1 MLENQQLTRSFLR
14 PGRVLS
20 YRWLLVFIE
29 SSSVTNQ
36 YSEPERVIS
45 SVNVSEPIPGKRVR
59 MCPFFRGVSKCVHKM
74 VTFESSINRNS
85 Y

>member
-14 PGRVLS
+14 LGRVLP

-45 SVNVSEPIPGKRVR
+45 SVNVSKPIPGKRVR
-59 MCPFFRGVSKCVHKM
+59 MCPFFRGCVQVCPKKA
-74 VTFESSINRNS
+74 TFESYINRNFL
-85 Y
+85 